1 MLFLQLLYKFEII
14 LEKVYEKCIVPVSDI
29 IGRSRRMKT
38 EGKRLIRFNNQSG
51 NRSA

>member
-1 MLFLQLLYKFEII
+1 MK
-14 LEKVYEKCIVPVSDI
+14 KKCIVPVLGV
-29 IGRSRRMKT
+29 IGRARRMKT